1 MNVNKKQLQEALE
14 IVKPGLANKEIIEQA
29 TSFAFLNG
37 RVMTYN
43 DEISIS
49 QPLEGLDITGAIE
62 ADKLYKFL
70 SKVKKDDVDVDIKE
84 NELLLVSGRA
94 KAGLTLMSEVK
105 LPLEEV
111 SKIGRWH
118 DLPKEFVRLMKF
130 AMTSCSTNMSKPVLT
145 CVHVT
150 KDGFIAASDGYRLI
164 QCDLKEE
171 MPLKELLIPA
181 TSVMEMVKTDPI
193 QIAEGNG
200 WIHFKNERDTIFSC
214 RVLDDKYPSIGDHL
228 KVEGIQINLPK
239 NITEVLDRA
248 AVFAKREHLL
258 DEWIKLTAE
267 NNRLKVRSEAAI
279 GWFEEEVNMKFDHE
293 KVEFS
298 VTPYLL
304 REIIS
309 ETLTFTLGKENNRIK
324 FEGDG
329 WVYISLL
336 RK

>member
-49 QPLEGLDITGAIE
+49 QPLEGLSIEGAIE

-70 SKVKKDDVDVDIKE
+70 AKVKKDDVDVEIKD

-111 SKIGRWH
+111 STIGDWH
-118 DLPKEFVRLMKF
+118 DLPKEFIRLMKF
-130 AMTSCSTNMSKPVLT
+130 AMTSCSTNMSRPVLT
-145 CVHVT
+145 CVNVT
-150 KDGFIAASDGYRLI
+150 KDGLIFASDNYRLI
-164 QCDLKEE
+164 QCDLREE
-171 MPLKELLIPA
+171 MPTKELLIPA
-181 TSVMEMVKTDPI
+181 TSVMEMVKIDPT

-200 WIHFKNERDTIFSC
+200 WVHFKNERDTIFSC
-214 RVLDDKYPSIGDHL
+214 RVLDDKYPSIGGYL
-228 KVEGIQINLPK
+228 KVDGIQINLPK
-239 NITEVLDRA
+239 TISEVLDRA
-248 AVFAKREHLL
+248 AVFAKREHML

-267 NNRLKVRSEAAI
+267 NNRLKVRSEATI

-309 ETLTFTLGKENNRIK
+309 ETLSFTLGDDRNRIK

-329 WVYISLL
+329 WIYVSLL